1 MCEVAEIEAK
11 EGTPNPEE
19 NKVTQRELLIELWLN
34 NTRQPIIMCDLSG
47 RNEDRICEDE
57 V

>member
-19 NKVTQRELLIELWLN
+19 NKVTQRELLIEL
-34 NTRQPIIMCDLSG
+34 
-47 RNEDRICEDE
+47 
-57 V
+57 